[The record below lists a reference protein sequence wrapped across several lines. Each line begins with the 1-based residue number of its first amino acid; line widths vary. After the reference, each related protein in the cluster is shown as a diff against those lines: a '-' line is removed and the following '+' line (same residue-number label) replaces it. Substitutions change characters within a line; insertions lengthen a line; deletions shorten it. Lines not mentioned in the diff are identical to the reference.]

1 MLAKNDFSGKVSKYT
16 DSFQEQ
22 YGQSIVVIVVI

>member
-1 MLAKNDFSGKVSKYT
+1 MLAKNDFSGKFSKYT

-22 YGQSIVVIVVI
+22 YGQSIV